1 MYKQN
6 QAVYLL
12 RLFCLVLH
20 SLKKPS
26 HHYQER
32 VQTCPAAQWPG
43 CGQARIWSPSSIWSQ
58 SRSPYN
64 GSNSLYF
71 LDDAFE
77 APNSSF
83 EVACL
88 ACRLLSALSCYC
100 IFSTGFHTCYV
111 GLRLAVM
118 LRLVLNSRPSCLHP
132 QMLRLQG
139 CSTIPGSLSHVR
151 AITWHK
157 VMKPYTRVSSVSTC
171 SYMLVCNQF
180 CVKSYVRQC
189 LELMVLHMKGLIFLI

>member
-100 IFSTGFHTCYV
+100 FLDRISYMLCWPQTCCNAEASIKFQT
-111 GLRLAVM
+111 LL
-118 LRLVLNSRPSCLHP
+118 
-132 QMLRLQG
+132 G
-139 CSTIPGSLSHVR
+139 CSTIPGSVSHVR
-151 AITWHK
+151 SHYLTQGHETLRLCFQYEHMLLH
-157 VMKPYTRVSSVSTC
+157 VGLQSVLC
-171 SYMLVCNQF
+171 
-180 CVKSYVRQC
+180 
-189 LELMVLHMKGLIFLI
+189 